1 MKDETS
7 RYHELLLYYIYLYIY
22 ILFLLAGWL
31 EQNKS
36 ETTSTNKGLETD
48 GS

>member
-7 RYHELLLYYIYLYIY
+7 RYHELLLCVIY
-22 ILFLLAGWL
+22 IFFFLLAGWL

-36 ETTSTNKGLETD
+36 ETTSTNTGLETD